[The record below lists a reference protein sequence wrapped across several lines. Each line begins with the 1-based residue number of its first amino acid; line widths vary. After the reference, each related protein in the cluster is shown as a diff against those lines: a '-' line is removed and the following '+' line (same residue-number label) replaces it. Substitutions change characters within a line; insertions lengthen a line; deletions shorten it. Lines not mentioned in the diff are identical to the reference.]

1 MVKLNKMQ
9 AQAIISKLG
18 REYNIQRTRLIEEEE
33 KNYVPSPE
41 TKKFAALLK
50 ERDEFKGKYEEASSM
65 AKAYAEE
72 LGLTTYYNYDS
83 AKSALD
89 KLKDKEIHSKYAKI
103 DLDAALDDLIIESVE
118 DDFNVDS
125 FIEHYIKRMKNG

>member
-1 MVKLNKMQ
+1 M
-9 AQAIISKLG
+9 
-18 REYNIQRTRLIEEEE
+18 T
-33 KNYVPSPE
+33 
-41 TKKFAALLK
+41 
-50 ERDEFKGKYEEASSM
+50 
-65 AKAYAEE
+65 KAYAEE

-118 DDFNVDS
+118 DGFNVDS

>member
-41 TKKFAALLK
+41 VKKFAALLK
-50 ERDEFKGKYEEASSM
+50 ERDEFKDKYEEALSM
-65 AKAYAEE
+65 AKAYAED

-83 AKSALD
+83 VKSALD

-118 DDFNVDS
+118 DGFNVDS